1 MGWLKDP
8 SGNNHP
14 RMGFTYRIMR
24 RFTRSLM
31 SVWFRE
37 LDIVDN
43 ENLPPEGG
51 LMFIAWHP
59 SGLIDPMLLH
69 ASLPGR
75 LSMLAKHTLFKIP
88 ILGRLIRSAG
98 GLPIERSSDSSNKE
112 ESRSKN
118 AKMVSRVGS
127 EIARGGRLLLFPEG
141 KTHADSSVSRARS
154 GAARI
159 MLHAIREAGKQ
170 GEPVP
175 RIIPVG
181 LHYSNSNKFRER
193 GAVILERPMELPP
206 IPHTVEDLSTQDL
219 ADREWIKEVTNAID
233 SELNRASHSKTS
245 WEDRHLIWKA
255 RSVVYAERIKKS
267 GSKLKKPS
275 YSESVYGARRMRAGW
290 EFISKNEPEK
300 SESLVSDSIEHFAEL
315 DSIGLTPFDVAA
327 KPEKPSFLG
336 YMKALSIWIWSAA
349 WMLGLVTWSAI
360 IGNVPPYQ
368 ANYLLMWY
376 LKKGKIS
383 ESILGT
389 MKIMSSIILF
399 PLWWIISS
407 LSLTWLLLSSSSPV
421 FSLLN
426 MHWLLARLTLLNPI
440 LVFLILLI
448 WWPISGKMH
457 LKLYARLVQSWRMLK
472 RWRMWRNDKHDW
484 SSLQQRQDSIGE
496 QLINLGDSLILPGD
510 PDWVEPNT
518 GSDDILSVK
527 YRT

>member
-1 MGWLKDP
+1 
-8 SGNNHP
+8 
-14 RMGFTYRIMR
+14 
-24 RFTRSLM
+24 
-31 SVWFRE
+31 
-37 LDIVDN
+37 
-43 ENLPPEGG
+43 
-51 LMFIAWHP
+51 
-59 SGLIDPMLLH
+59 
-69 ASLPGR
+69 
-75 LSMLAKHTLFKIP
+75 MLAKHTLFKIP

-98 GLPIERSSDSSNKE
+98 GLPIERASDSSNKE
-112 ESRSKN
+112 ESRKKN
-118 AKMVSRVGS
+118 AQMVSRVGT
-127 EIARGGRLLLFPEG
+127 EIAQGGRLLLFPEG

-159 MLHAIREAGKQ
+159 MLDAIRKATDMG
-170 GEPVP
+170 GPVP

-193 GAVILERPMELPP
+193 GAVILERPMNLPP
-206 IPHTVEDLSTQDL
+206 VPEIVDDSSVQDSL
-219 ADREWIKEVTNAID
+219 DREWIKEVTNAID
-233 SELNRASHSKTS
+233 SELNRASLSKTS

-255 RSVVYAERIKKS
+255 RSVVYAERIKQS
-267 GSKLKKPS
+267 GGKLRKPS
-275 YSESVYGARRMRAGW
+275 FSESVYGARRMRAGW

-300 SESLVSDSIEHFAEL
+300 SDKLVEKSIEHFAEL
-315 DSIGLTPFDVAA
+315 DSVGLSPFDVAA
-327 KPEKPSFLG
+327 KPEKPSFFG
-336 YMKALSIWIWSAA
+336 YLKALSIWIWSAA
-349 WMLGLVTWSAI
+349 WMLGLVTWSAVV
-360 IGNVPPYQ
+360 GNVPPYQ

-376 LKKGKIS
+376 LKKGRIS
-383 ESILGT
+383 EPILGT

-407 LSLTWLLLSSSSPV
+407 LSVTWLLLSTSSPV

-426 MHWLLARLTLLNPI
+426 MHWLLAKLTLLNPI

-472 RWRMWRNDKHDW
+472 RWRIWRDDKHDW
-484 SSLQQRQDSIGE
+484 ESLQQRQMSIGH
-496 QLINLGDSLILPGD
+496 QLISLGDSLVLPGD